1 MGFDVENVVEEVASW
16 DEAALVRVGP
26 RGSVFVELVGED
38 GREEFRIGV
47 GAGEG
52 AGVVRCAGEGVGVV
66 SGVAFR
72 EEPEEGVVEIKGERS
87 AGEPC
92 AETSEENCLNGGVG
106 VEPSSVG
113 DAVWARGGGACE
125 TKDEAEVG

>member
-66 SGVAFR
+66 GGVAFR
-72 EEPEEGVVEIKGERS
+72 EEPEEGVVEVRRKRG
-87 AGEPC
+87 AGEP
-92 AETSEENCLNGGVG
+92 
-106 VEPSSVG
+106 
-113 DAVWARGGGACE
+113 
-125 TKDEAEVG
+125 